1 MYLGGSLSLSP
12 KGLQAL
18 EVCQGPWVSLFCGE
32 ELSGKRFQP
41 WALVPSM
48 GYQVGL
54 RMWEEHRK
62 GWRGGKVSDEV
73 LPEATKILHR
83 PPPPKILSSLCPEA
97 VISSVELGW
106 GVAAGA

>member
-62 GWRGGKVSDEV
+62 GWREGRVSDEV
-73 LPEATKILHR
+73 LPETTKILR
-83 PPPPKILSSLCPEA
+83 PKILSSLCPGA
-97 VISSVELGW
+97 LISSVELGW